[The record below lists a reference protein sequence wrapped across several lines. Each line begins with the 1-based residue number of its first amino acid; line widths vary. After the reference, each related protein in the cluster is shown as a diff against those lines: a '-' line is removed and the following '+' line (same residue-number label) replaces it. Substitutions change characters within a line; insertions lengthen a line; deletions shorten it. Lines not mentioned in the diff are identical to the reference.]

1 MDSKSGNQ
9 TSKFGLARKVFNAM
23 DYLRPGL
30 TEDDI
35 EEIKE
40 AFDLFDSDGSG
51 TVEPREMK
59 SAMQSLGF
67 EAKGSTMFHVI
78 TELDKDGSGAIDF
91 DEFIGMMVSKL
102 SDNESKAEIRSIFNI
117 FDVDKTGHINIKN
130 LNDNLEVA
138 KMNLRNDLQSIESLN
153 KEHESLEHQLNQIT
167 DRINNSLSIESNENT
182 AGASCKCEI
191 F

>member
-1 MDSKSGNQ
+1 MCA
-9 TSKFGLARKVFNAM
+9 ARAAPAKAGAGPAKVRRPAGPFNAL

-51 TVEPREMK
+51 TVEPRELK
-59 SAMQSLGF
+59 SAMVSLGF
-67 EAKGSTMFHVI
+67 EAKNATLFHVI

-91 DEFIGMMVSKL
+91 EEFLNMMSCQM
-102 SDNESKAEIRSIFNI
+102 SDNTSREEIRSIFVL
-117 FDVDKTGHINIKN
+117 FDCDKTGHINIKN
-130 LNDNLEVA
+130 LKKIARDLGETCEDEELLDLIRKADSDNDGQVSFDDFYNVMT
-138 KMNLRNDLQSIESLN
+138 KR
-153 KEHESLEHQLNQIT
+153 
-167 DRINNSLSIESNENT
+167 
-182 AGASCKCEI
+182 

>member
-1 MDSKSGNQ
+1 MDLKNQ
-9 TSKFGLARKVFNAM
+9 PSRFGVAKKVFNSL
-23 DYLRPGL
+23 DYLRPGI

-35 EEIKE
+35 DEIKE

-91 DEFIGMMVSKL
+91 EEFIGMMVSKL
-102 SDNESKAEIRSIFNI
+102 SENESKAEIRSIFNI

-130 LNDNLEVA
+130 LKKIARDLGETVDDDELLDLIRKADSDNDGQVSFDDFYSVMT
-138 KMNLRNDLQSIESLN
+138 K
-153 KEHESLEHQLNQIT
+153 K
-167 DRINNSLSIESNENT
+167 
-182 AGASCKCEI
+182 

>member
-1 MDSKSGNQ
+1 MSRGKNAAAPA
-9 TSKFGLARKVFNAM
+9 ARKPPTVFNAL

-51 TVEPREMK
+51 TVEPRELK
-59 SAMQSLGF
+59 SAMVSLGF
-67 EAKGSTMFHVI
+67 EAKNATLFHVI

-91 DEFIGMMVSKL
+91 EEFLNMMSCQM
-102 SDNESKAEIRSIFNI
+102 SDHVTKEEVRSIFVL
-117 FDVDKTGHINIKN
+117 FDVDKTNHINIKN
-130 LNDNLEVA
+130 LRKIARDLGETCEDEELLDLIRKADSDNDGQVSFDDFYNVMT
-138 KMNLRNDLQSIESLN
+138 K
-153 KEHESLEHQLNQIT
+153 K
-167 DRINNSLSIESNENT
+167 
-182 AGASCKCEI
+182 